1 MSIER
6 INNDESNQA
15 LIEKLR
21 AIIEIESSKPISE
34 QDVDLID
41 ECVDY
46 LMELENGIELTDEEL
61 ENGKKQIYMLL
72 DKNKKPQKKLK
83 FKGLLI
89 AACLAVIMLLANFV
103 ALACG
108 IDTISILKEWG
119 HNIIEMFEGEKEEY
133 GGVTIIKENESLTF
147 DSLEDFGKNT
157 NFGILIPTVLPEGIE
172 LKKVKITGSYD
183 MNNNYIASYHSIFFV
198 TNDPQTSIIVHTNP
212 DYSKEFMN
220 EPSLEKEEI
229 CGYTCYFFA
238 EDSTI
243 QCTFVNQSITYI
255 IRAQNRSHLECLLKN
270 LKENLS

>member
-15 LIEKLR
+15 LVEKLR

-34 QDVDLID
+34 QDIDLID

-46 LMELENGIELTDEEL
+46 IMELENGIELTDEEL

-72 DKNKKPQKKLK
+72 DKKKNPQKKLK

-89 AACLAVIMLLANFV
+89 AACLAILMLLANFV

-119 HNIIEMFEGEKEEY
+119 HNIVEMFEGEKEEV
-133 GGVTIIKENESLTF
+133 GGVTIIKENESLSF
-147 DSLEDFGKNT
+147 DSVNDFEKNT
-157 NFGILIPTVLPEGIE
+157 NFDILIPTVFPEGIK
-172 LKKVKITGSYD
+172 LKKVKVTGSYD
-183 MNNNYIASYHSIFFV
+183 VNNNYTSNYHSIFFV
-198 TNDPQTSIIVHTNP
+198 TDNPQTSIIVHTNP
-212 DYSKEFMN
+212 DYHKGFMN
-220 EPSLEKEEI
+220 ESTLEKEEI
-229 CGYTCYFFA
+229 CGYTCYFFV

-243 QCTFVNQSITYI
+243 QCTLVNQSVTYI
-255 IRAQNRSHLECLLKN
+255 IKTQNRSNLECIIEN

>member
-15 LIEKLR
+15 LVEKLR

-61 ENGKKQIYMLL
+61 ESGKKHIYMLL
-72 DKNKKPQKKLK
+72 DKNKKPQKKLR

-89 AACLAVIMLLANFV
+89 AACLAILILLANFV

-119 HNIIEMFEGEKEEY
+119 HNIVEMFEGEKEEY
-133 GGVTIIKENESLTF
+133 GGVTIIKENESLSF
-147 DSLEDFGKNT
+147 DSLEDFEKNT
-157 NFGILIPTVLPEGIE
+157 NFEILIPTVFPEGIE

-183 MNNNYIASYHSIFFV
+183 MNNNYIS
-198 TNDPQTSIIVHTNP
+198 N
-212 DYSKEFMN
+212 
-220 EPSLEKEEI
+220 
-229 CGYTCYFFA
+229 
-238 EDSTI
+238 
-243 QCTFVNQSITYI
+243 
-255 IRAQNRSHLECLLKN
+255 
-270 LKENLS
+270 